1 MNKWLKLSAIVV
13 SSFLVITSI
22 SRAAS
27 TYIFK
32 TVTATNII
40 AEALTMGGDIN
51 MAGNSITNVH
61 SIWNPDI
68 GSPESGGQLLTGP
81 AGTKVSID
89 WVLRDLYNATGSGN
103 PSMLNWAGSMC
114 TIPAADI
121 TMATMLKMDGQN
133 IHMDGG
139 QIMNSGNQEFPN
151 VRLEADSIIFVDI
164 VDGAPMNG
172 VGIGTTDPDTV
183 FHIKSAGPNPTIK
196 FESTVV
202 DEVTVLRFDNNRTT
216 DGDIAALIQFYN
228 EGAAPITGIRS
239 FRGSSDTA
247 GDLAFRTSDLE
258 RMRIDEDGNVGIGVT
273 DPEAKLEINGQI
285 KIISGGLGLGRVL
298 TSDEYG
304 LATWEATALSTDETA
319 EHDTAKMKADTI
331 VFVDDVDGLPIGG
344 VGIGVLDPEQ
354 PLHIKSPSGNAFIK
368 LESDAGVEWTMG
380 VEGEDNFII
389 RDDTG
394 DDKRFVIDS
403 SGNIGI
409 GVSDPD
415 AKLEVNGQIK
425 ITGGT
430 PGAAKVLTSDANG
443 LATWE
448 TASSSGLAASAT
460 NQVLIDAKAYTDTST
475 NANLTVA
482 LAKIVVSTNANL
494 TVAKAYT
501 DTATNTLAGLRTTN
515 VYYEISEKTAQTLLF
530 LSISWMVRP

>member
-1 MNKWLKLSAIVV
+1 
-13 SSFLVITSI
+13 
-22 SRAAS
+22 
-27 TYIFK
+27 
-32 TVTATNII
+32 
-40 AEALTMGGDIN
+40 
-51 MAGNSITNVH
+51 
-61 SIWNPDI
+61 
-68 GSPESGGQLLTGP
+68 
-81 AGTKVSID
+81 
-89 WVLRDLYNATGSGN
+89 
-103 PSMLNWAGSMC
+103 
-114 TIPAADI
+114 
-121 TMATMLKMDGQN
+121 
-133 IHMDGG
+133 
-139 QIMNSGNQEFPN
+139 
-151 VRLEADSIIFVDI
+151 
-164 VDGAPMNG
+164 MNG

-515 VYYEISEKTAQTLLF
+515 VYYEISEKTAQTISAVTYTLMTWTSARQSNASFMDYTANTISFESLGSEEYWVNIQLVYTPADCGSVYHSVF
-530 LSISWMVRP
+530 LMTNGATIDHRYLYGESGYELYTYPSEVAEFQFIPDTNLAYNIVVYFNNKTCAIHDPDEEMFNRLSITAEKLTQ